1 MNAPLEQLRSMKGRQ
16 CAWYIRRDVVQD
28 LHLLETFPCRRYGT
42 PLARGH
48 VLESAHAYLFMSI
61 PIFYTEELV
70 SNLCRGVINMSVE
83 SRKRL
88 YFCQITIFLVFFSFA
103 WSLDIWPIND

>member
-1 MNAPLEQLRSMKGRQ
+1 
-16 CAWYIRRDVVQD
+16 
-28 LHLLETFPCRRYGT
+28 
-42 PLARGH
+42 
-48 VLESAHAYLFMSI
+48 MSI

-103 WSLDIWPIND
+103 WPLDIWPIND